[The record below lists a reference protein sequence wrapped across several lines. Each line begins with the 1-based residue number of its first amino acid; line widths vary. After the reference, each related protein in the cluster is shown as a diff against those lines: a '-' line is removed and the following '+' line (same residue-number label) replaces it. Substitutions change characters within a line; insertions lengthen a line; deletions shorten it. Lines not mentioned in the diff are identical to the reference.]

1 MFAVLGVDNFVKKEK
16 GSGGIGGEDMIKS
29 GTSHFLER
37 WKKVCEDVGVECVP
51 FL

>member
-29 GTSHFLER
+29 GTSNFLER